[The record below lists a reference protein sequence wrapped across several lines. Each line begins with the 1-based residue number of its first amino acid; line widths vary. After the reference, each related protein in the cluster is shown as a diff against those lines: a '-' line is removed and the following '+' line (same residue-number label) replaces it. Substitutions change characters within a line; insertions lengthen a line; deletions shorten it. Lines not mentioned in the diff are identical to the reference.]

1 MACSGGLPPTFP
13 LSLVTPVTLSNE
25 PSAADSVPV
34 TSAAQSLLLP
44 TVSRRCP
51 CARGIQAVWGGG
63 AWNLLPFQVR
73 VGRLEAA
80 LLPLGNARNRLLPF
94 LPSHSCGRLCAGR
107 GCAGRRLRRRWRRL
121 SVPCRRQQRRE
132 GYRHEADSSQA
143 PMPADCSCHIL
154 PPNIF
159 EDRQRPV
166 RSPPPLMERRRPRS
180 VQVLARHDRWRPAA
194 GAGPLSGE
202 HRLQPRPTATCSTRT
217 PSAPPAR
224 GAAPTASALPDAP
237 PRPTGTKSGHMTG
250 VSQAPG
256 LILAAKSAAAPRT
269 SMGVRTA
276 LA

>member
-1 MACSGGLPPTFP
+1 MRDGLPVTRCGSRGHSGLMARITLPHFSLSSAMSFPNSAGVIGIPARCATILGGRERPCIELKRENVGLFRRTSADLP
-13 LSLVTPVTLSNE
+13 LSLVTLVTLSNE

-94 LPSHSCGRLCAGR
+94 LPSHSCGRLCTGR
-107 GCAGRRLRRRWRRL
+107 GCAGRRLRRRWRWL

-132 GYRHEADSSQA
+132 AYRHEADSSQA

-180 VQVLARHDRWRPAA
+180 V
-194 GAGPLSGE
+194 
-202 HRLQPRPTATCSTRT
+202 
-217 PSAPPAR
+217 
-224 GAAPTASALPDAP
+224 LPDSCC
-237 PRPTGTKSGHMTG
+237 R
-250 VSQAPG
+250 
-256 LILAAKSAAAPRT
+256 L
-269 SMGVRTA
+269 
-276 LA
+276 